1 MSHLHPL
8 TRVNVLRIF
17 SLLLVAAFLF
27 VGTSGVRAQTPANIT
42 PLLGAWTVTEAASK
56 SNVGLRMFFSPD
68 GVFLMVDPRSGLGVA
83 GAYTVGRSGLLINVY
98 GYGRSAEFING
109 DYTVQGDTLRID
121 VKSSGFM
128 EPQQVVL
135 QRMRL
140 Q

>member
-1 MSHLHPL
+1 MNKLP
-8 TRVNVLRIF
+8 RNVLNRVLA
-17 SLLLVAAFLF
+17 LLCFAALMAGFTL
-27 VGTSGVRAQTPANIT
+27 SARAESALPVQP
-42 PLLGAWTVTEAASK
+42 PPLGAWTVTQAASP

-68 GVFLMVDPRSGLGVA
+68 GVFLMVDPRAGLGVA
-83 GAYTVGRSGLLINVY
+83 GTYTIGRTGLLVYVY

-109 DYTVQGDTLRID
+109 SYTLQGDVLRID

-135 QRMRL
+135 QRMKL

>member
-1 MSHLHPL
+1 MNHLLRNPL
-8 TRVNVLRIF
+8 SRILVLLGFAALMAGF
-17 SLLLVAAFLF
+17 SLSA
-27 VGTSGVRAQTPANIT
+27 RAESAQPVQA
-42 PLLGAWTVTEAASK
+42 PPLGAWTVTKAASP

-83 GAYTVGRSGLLINVY
+83 GSYTIGRSGLLIYVF

-109 DYTVQGDTLRID
+109 SYTLQGDELRID

-128 EPQQVVL
+128 EPQEVVL
-135 QRMRL
+135 RRMRL

>member
-1 MSHLHPL
+1 M
-8 TRVNVLRIF
+8 NVLHRNLLGRILT
-17 SLLLVAAFLF
+17 LLCLTALLAGRTL
-27 VGTSGVRAQTPANIT
+27 SARAESAQPLPA
-42 PLLGAWTVTEAASK
+42 PPLGAWTVTQAASP

-68 GVFLMVDPRSGLGVA
+68 GVFLMVDPRAGIGVA
-83 GAYTVGRSGLLINVY
+83 GSYTIGRTGLLIYVY

-109 DYTVQGDTLRID
+109 TYTIDGDVLRID

-135 QRMRL
+135 QRMKL

>member
-1 MSHLHPL
+1 MNRLPHHLI
-8 TRVNVLRIF
+8 TRVLT
-17 SLLLVAAFLF
+17 LLCIVALMT
-27 VGTSGVRAQTPANIT
+27 GTTLSARAESVQ
-42 PLLGAWTVTEAASK
+42 PLSPPPLGAWTVIQAASP

-68 GVFLMVDPRSGLGVA
+68 GVFLMVDPRAGLGVA
-83 GAYTVGRSGLLINVY
+83 GSYTIGRTGLLVYVY

-109 DYTVQGDTLRID
+109 SYTLQGDVLRID
-121 VKSSGFM
+121 VKRSGFM

>member
-1 MSHLHPL
+1 MTTL
-8 TRVNVLRIF
+8 TAKVLNRLLAYVLCAALF
-17 SLLLVAAFLF
+17 SGLSLGARADAMAA
-27 VGTSGVRAQTPANIT
+27 TATP
-42 PLLGAWTVTEAASK
+42 PYGAWTVTDAASK

-68 GVFLMVDPRSGLGVA
+68 GVFLMVDPAAGIGVA
-83 GAYTVGRSGLLINVY
+83 GSYTLGRSGLLVYVY

-109 DYTVQGDTLRID
+109 AYSVDGDTMRID

-135 QRMRL
+135 QRMKL

>member
-1 MSHLHPL
+1 MSFLNPC
-8 TRVNVLRIF
+8 TRINVLRLYAL
-17 SLLLVAAFLF
+17 SLFTALLMMSAP
-27 VGTSGVRAQTPANIT
+27 SVRAQAPANVA
-42 PLLGAWTVTEAASK
+42 PLLGAWTVIDAASK

-68 GVFLMVDPRSGLGVA
+68 GVFLMVDPRAGIGVA

-109 DYTVQGDTLRID
+109 DFTVQGDTLRID

>member
-1 MSHLHPL
+1 MRHPIL
-8 TRVNVLRIF
+8 FARVNALRVL
-17 SLLLVAAFLF
+17 SLLFLTALLFMGAA
-27 VGTSGVRAQTPANIT
+27 GARAQVPANA
-42 PLLGAWTVTEAASK
+42 PLLGAWTVTDAASK

-68 GVFLMVDPRSGLGVA
+68 GVFLMVDPRAGIGVA
-83 GAYTVGRSGLLINVY
+83 GAYTIGRTGLLINVY

-109 DYTVQGDTLRID
+109 DFTVQGDTLRID

>member
-8 TRVNVLRIF
+8 TRANVLRIF
-17 SLLLVAAFLF
+17 SLLLVAALLF
-27 VGTSGVRAQTPANIT
+27 VGVSGVSAQTLTNIT
-42 PLLGAWTVTEAASK
+42 PLLGAWTVTEAASN

>member
-1 MSHLHPL
+1 MNELPRNLLNRAL
-8 TRVNVLRIF
+8 TL
-17 SLLLVAAFLF
+17 LCLAALLVGFNLGA
-27 VGTSGVRAQTPANIT
+27 RADSAQ
-42 PLLGAWTVTEAASK
+42 PLPPPPLGAWTVTQAASP

-68 GVFLMVDPRSGLGVA
+68 GVFLMVDPRAGIGVA
-83 GAYTVGRSGLLINVY
+83 GSYTIGRTGLLVYVY

-109 DYTVQGDTLRID
+109 TYTQQGDVLRID

-135 QRMRL
+135 QRMKL

>member
-1 MSHLHPL
+1 MYSLPRKLLNRVL
-8 TRVNVLRIF
+8 T
-17 SLLLVAAFLF
+17 LLCFAALMAGFTL
-27 VGTSGVRAQTPANIT
+27 SARAESAQP
-42 PLLGAWTVTEAASK
+42 PSPPPLGAWTVTQAASP

-83 GAYTVGRSGLLINVY
+83 GSYTVGRTGLLIYVY

-109 DYTVQGDTLRID
+109 TYTQQGDVLRID
-121 VKSSGFM
+121 VKRSGFM